1 MALSYQDA
9 QYHERMASV
18 RIESLAD
25 HPGAMAAIGRW
36 HWDEW
41 GHADPSGSLESWTA
55 ALHDRAQRDDIPTA
69 FVALDG
75 AEPVGSAVLVEYDM
89 DTRRDLSPWLA
100 GVFVTPSH
108 RGRGVASAL
117 VRHAVRVAARMRVH
131 RLYLYTAPARG
142 LYEKLGWRPLVEE
155 HYEGQPVTI
164 MTIETGAKD
173 G

>member
-1 MALSYQDA
+1 M
-9 QYHERMASV
+9 
-18 RIESLAD
+18 RIERLAD
-25 HPGAMAAIGRW
+25 HPGAVDTIGRW

-41 GHADPSGSLESWTA
+41 GHADPEGSLESWTE
-55 ALHDRAQRDDIPTA
+55 ALLARAHRDRIPTT

-75 AEPVGSAVLVEYDM
+75 AEPVGSAVLVEHDM

-100 GVFVTPSH
+100 GVFVKPSH
-108 RGRGVASAL
+108 RHRGIASAL
-117 VRHAVRVAARMRVH
+117 VRRAVREAARLDVG
-131 RLYLYTAPARG
+131 RLYLYTQPARG
-142 LYEKLGWRPLVEE
+142 LYEKLGWRPLAED